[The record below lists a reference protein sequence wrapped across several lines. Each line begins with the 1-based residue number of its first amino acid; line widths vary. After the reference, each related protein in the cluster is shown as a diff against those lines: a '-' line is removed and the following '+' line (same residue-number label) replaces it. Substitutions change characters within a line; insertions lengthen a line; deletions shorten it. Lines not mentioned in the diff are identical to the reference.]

1 MAAARPTPTLRRLA
15 AGLAVAALLAG
26 CGASRLDGA
35 SAEKTIRS
43 LVTSKLGV
51 PVSKV
56 SCPRGVKLQKGLVSV
71 CQVTLASGE
80 VEPFAIVQQDDKG
93 NVRIHPQQLV
103 AGAVEKA
110 IVDRLAASGVKATA
124 ACPQHVVIRPG
135 ATAACTATGPKGSS
149 LRITVTIVDAVGS
162 YRLKAG

>member
-1 MAAARPTPTLRRLA
+1 MTPPTPRLLAA
-15 AGLAVAALLAG
+15 AGLAGVALLAG

-51 PVSKV
+51 PVSRV
-56 SCPRGVKLQKGLVSV
+56 SCPRGVTLQKGLVSV

-93 NVRIHPQQLV
+93 NVRIHPQNLV
-103 AGAVEKA
+103 ATAVEKA

-135 ATAACTATGPKGSS
+135 VKVACTATGPKGGS
-149 LRITVTIVDAVGS
+149 LRVTATIVDAVGS
-162 YRLKAG
+162 YRLSAG